1 MRMGSMPKCVEG
13 IAEVGPLRH
22 LKKEQHMR
30 PLKVG
35 IVGYGRA
42 GKTAALEVI
51 KDPELRLSWIAR
63 RDWTGA
69 ADLTTQGGGKTL
81 HFEGH
86 DITALETR
94 ELSDRSRMRHHRV
107 DLVVDLAGSEAIRSY
122 AHLAVY
128 GTRFVSAVSHYEP
141 TDLAILQAAARE
153 TAVLHSPN
161 ITLGINLLLVV
172 ARMLRKLIPQADI
185 QILEEHFA
193 AKDGRS
199 GTAERLAA
207 ILGLEPDETIR
218 SIRAGGII
226 GKHELIFGLPNQT
239 IRLVHESINR
249 AAFARGALLAGKWLR
264 DAEPDFY
271 TMEKLVMRRV
281 RSGFLADLEEEGA

>member
-1 MRMGSMPKCVEG
+1 
-13 IAEVGPLRH
+13 
-22 LKKEQHMR
+22 MR

-42 GKTAALEVI
+42 GKTGALEVI
-51 KDPELRLSWIAR
+51 KDPELRLAWIAR
-63 RDWTGA
+63 RHWRSEP
-69 ADLTTQGGGKTL
+69 DLTVQNGRRTL
-81 HFEGH
+81 HVEGRDVPVFE
-86 DITALETR
+86 TQ
-94 ELSDRSRMRHHRV
+94 ELRDRAFMRQHRV
-107 DLVVDLAGSEAIRSY
+107 DLIVDLAGSEAIRSY
-122 AHLAVY
+122 AHLAAY

-141 TDLAILQAAARE
+141 ADLATLQAAAGT

-172 ARMLRKLIPQADI
+172 ARMLRKLIPQADV

-199 GTAERLAA
+199 GTAERLAS
-207 ILGLEPDETIR
+207 ILGLEPDLAIR

-281 RSGFLADLEEEGA
+281 RSGFLADQEEEGA

>member
-1 MRMGSMPKCVEG
+1 
-13 IAEVGPLRH
+13 
-22 LKKEQHMR
+22 MR

-51 KDPELRLSWIAR
+51 KDPELRLAWIAR
-63 RDWTGA
+63 RHWRSGP
-69 ADLTTQGGGKTL
+69 DLTVQNGRRTL
-81 HFEGH
+81 HVEGRDVPVFE
-86 DITALETR
+86 TQ
-94 ELSDRSRMRHHRV
+94 ELRDRAFMRQHRV
-107 DLVVDLAGSEAIRSY
+107 DLIVDLAGSEAIRSY
-122 AHLAVY
+122 AHLAGY

-141 TDLAILQAAARE
+141 ADLATLKAAART

-172 ARMLRKLIPQADI
+172 ARMLRKLIPQADV

-199 GTAERLAA
+199 GTAERLAS
-207 ILGLEPDETIR
+207 ILGLEPDLSIR

-264 DAEPDFY
+264 EAEPDFY

-281 RSGFLADLEEEGA
+281 RSGFLEDLEEEGA